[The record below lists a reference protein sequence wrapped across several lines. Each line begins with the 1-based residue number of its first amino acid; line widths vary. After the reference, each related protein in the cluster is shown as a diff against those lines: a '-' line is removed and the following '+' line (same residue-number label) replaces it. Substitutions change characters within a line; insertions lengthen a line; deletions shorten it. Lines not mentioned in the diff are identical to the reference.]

1 MGGTAQSRLFFQAIK
16 ECNEQKAVELYKSS
30 EELQALDLPTEY
42 YIINVYITTI
52 CINSCSVY
60 SYNVTDTNITITE
73 LSPINEYYTVTII
86 PVNVI
91 GYGPSVTVNG
101 T

>member
-1 MGGTAQSRLFFQAIK
+1 MTLRPPI
-16 ECNEQKAVELYKSS
+16 
-30 EELQALDLPTEY
+30 EY
-42 YIINVYITTI
+42 YIINVYVSI
-52 CINSCSVY
+52 SCSVY

-73 LSPINEYYTVTII
+73 LNEYYTVTII

-101 T
+101 I

>member
-1 MGGTAQSRLFFQAIK
+1 M
-16 ECNEQKAVELYKSS
+16 
-30 EELQALDLPTEY
+30 
-42 YIINVYITTI
+42 
-52 CINSCSVY
+52 Y
-60 SYNVTDTNITITE
+60 SYNVTDTNTTITG

-101 T
+101 IYHQYLI

>member
-1 MGGTAQSRLFFQAIK
+1 MRLPI
-16 ECNEQKAVELYKSS
+16 EH
-30 EELQALDLPTEY
+30 

-60 SYNVTDTNITITE
+60 NYNVTDTNITITE

-101 T
+101 I

>member
-1 MGGTAQSRLFFQAIK
+1 MYNNNTS
-16 ECNEQKAVELYKSS
+16 N
-30 EELQALDLPTEY
+30 T
-42 YIINVYITTI
+42 NTTI
-52 CINSCSVY
+52 
-60 SYNVTDTNITITE
+60 TG

-101 T
+101 MSLLCNYCFIPILILVSITTSLSSLPSS